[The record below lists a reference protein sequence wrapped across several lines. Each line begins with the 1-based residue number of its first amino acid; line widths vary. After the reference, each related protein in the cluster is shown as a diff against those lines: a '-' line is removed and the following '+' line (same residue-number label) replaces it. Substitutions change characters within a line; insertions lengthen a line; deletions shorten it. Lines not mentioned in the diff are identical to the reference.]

1 MVDIEV
7 EQPRDADA
15 ITSLLRAAFS
25 EDDEAELAAALREE
39 GHLRPGCCMVARD
52 GADVVGY
59 AGIADVEVAAE
70 PGLDV
75 AVLAPVAVAPAR
87 QGEGIG
93 TAVVQAAKRACVGTG
108 CVAIVTEGDP
118 AYYERFG
125 FEAAAEYGLE
135 SDLDPPVWA
144 FQVCPCRPHAL
155 DGVSGTVRHPEPF
168 HAL

>member
-1 MVDIEV
+1 VVDIQP
-7 EQPRDADA
+7 EQPGDAQHIHALLRDA
-15 ITSLLRAAFS
+15 FP
-25 EDDEAELAAALREE
+25 EPEEAELTDALREG
-39 GHLRPGCCMVARD
+39 GHLRLGCSRVARD
-52 GADVVGY
+52 GADIVGY

-70 PGLDV
+70 PSLDV

-87 QGEGIG
+87 QAEGIG
-93 TAVVQAAKRACVGTG
+93 TAVVQAAKRACVRRG

-118 AYYERFG
+118 DYYERFG
-125 FEAAAEYGLE
+125 FETAAEYGLE